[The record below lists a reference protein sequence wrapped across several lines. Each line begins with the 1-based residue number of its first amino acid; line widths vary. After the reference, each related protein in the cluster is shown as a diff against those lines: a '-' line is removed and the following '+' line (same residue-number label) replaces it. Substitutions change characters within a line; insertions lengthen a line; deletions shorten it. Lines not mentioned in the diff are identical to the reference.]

1 MSKLITSKWY
11 WLMGLIGVLGF
22 IAMVGMPPS
31 GSGHFWLILIA
42 SKIVGAWLIYADI
55 RLFLYLAK
63 HGKVDGIKN
72 YVDNINE

>member
-1 MSKLITSKWY
+1 MRALITNKWY

-63 HGKVDGIKN
+63 HGKIDDIKK